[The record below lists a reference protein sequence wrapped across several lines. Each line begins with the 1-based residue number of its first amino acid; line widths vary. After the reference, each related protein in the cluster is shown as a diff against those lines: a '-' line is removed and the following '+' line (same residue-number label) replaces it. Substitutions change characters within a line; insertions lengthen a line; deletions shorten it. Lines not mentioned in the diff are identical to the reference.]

1 MFEHEI
7 KFAIKNMKSF
17 LKTLDTQKI
26 EFGNERHQI
35 DKVWILKDADGT
47 NIIPSQPVVRTREQK
62 GKIMLTLKRELAHGT
77 MEEHE
82 TEIGDIAAA
91 EGILSVLGFRKLVEI
106 DKRRK
111 STKAG
116 IFTLCLDTVKDLGN
130 FLEIEFVSKTKD
142 TDAKAKILEF
152 AKTLGLSEKDI
163 VINTYNTLLCR
174 KFDLR

>member
-17 LKTLDTQKI
+17 LKVLDAQKI
-26 EFGNERHQI
+26 ELGNEKHQI

-47 NIIPSQPVVRTREQK
+47 NIIPSQPVVRTREQNDK
-62 GKIMLTLKRELAHGT
+62 TILTLKREVVHGT

-91 EGILSVLGFRKLVEI
+91 EGMLGALGLRKLVEI
-106 DKRRK
+106 NKIRK
-111 STKAG
+111 SAKAG
-116 IFTLCLDTVKDLGN
+116 IFTLCLDTVKNLGD
-130 FLEIEFVSKTKD
+130 FLEIEFVTKTKD
-142 TDAKAKILEF
+142 AEAKTKILEF
-152 AKTLGLSEKDI
+152 AKTLGLTEKDI
-163 VINTYNTLLCR
+163 TTNTYNTLLCR